1 MYYDVQ
7 KSAERIRDLRADSNL
22 TQSEAAERMGFSLS
36 GYRKLEQGQN
46 GGSVDSLIMVADYYN
61 ISIDYLVYGE
71 ERDYINSLS
80 EGLTDSQKSI
90 VRATT
95 ENLIKNIKRYAI
107 VNRGYEVLVLRNQ
120 YDVTEDD
127 ADWEKFV
134 CDMADMDVRIYLAD
148 AGGFVSGAYE
158 E

>member
-7 KSAERIRDLRADSNL
+7 KS
-22 TQSEAAERMGFSLS
+22 AERMGFSLS

-46 GGSVDSLIMVADYYN
+46 GGSIDSLIMVADYYN

-71 ERDYINSLS
+71 DRDYISSLS

-95 ENLIKNIKRYAI
+95 ENLIRNIKKYQQR
-107 VNRGYEVLVLRNQ
+107 
-120 YDVTEDD
+120 
-127 ADWEKFV
+127 
-134 CDMADMDVRIYLAD
+134 
-148 AGGFVSGAYE
+148 
-158 E
+158 

>member
-22 TQSEAAERMGFSLS
+22 TQSEAAERKGFSLS

-46 GGSVDSLIMVADYYN
+46 DGSIDSLIMVSDYYN

-71 ERDYINSLS
+71 DRDYISSLS
-80 EGLTDSQKSI
+80 EGLTDSQKRI

-95 ENLIKNIKRYAI
+95 ENLIRNIKRYQHQ
-107 VNRGYEVLVLRNQ
+107 R
-120 YDVTEDD
+120 
-127 ADWEKFV
+127 
-134 CDMADMDVRIYLAD
+134 
-148 AGGFVSGAYE
+148 
-158 E
+158 

>member
-1 MYYDVQ
+1 
-7 KSAERIRDLRADSNL
+7 
-22 TQSEAAERMGFSLS
+22 MGFSLS

-80 EGLTDSQKSI
+80 EGLTYSQKSI

-95 ENLIKNIKRYAI
+95 ENLIKNIKRYQQQ
-107 VNRGYEVLVLRNQ
+107 R
-120 YDVTEDD
+120 
-127 ADWEKFV
+127 
-134 CDMADMDVRIYLAD
+134 
-148 AGGFVSGAYE
+148 
-158 E
+158 